1 MVVPRKRKK
10 GYIKPLVITF
20 VALFAVFILIA
31 ASTLGVLLLLRYMDG
46 SMYREGFTVDDL
58 IIPGSKYMEPFSEE
72 PPLFITGGQAPN
84 IYGKVTRQVNA
95 TEGVGAFI
103 KLSLV
108 NEGNR
113 SIFIE
118 FLILEPEWGMEI
130 IKPVNRYVHP
140 LTETYLC
147 SVHIPIPLPSPSF
160 SNRGCTVYADLLI
173 EKNISWVRREHREL
187 SSFDIEMDRLSK
199 KENEFEVEENYYFWY
214 DRVNS
219 MIDDDMDYLT
229 SLLDEASPGW
239 ENGYTVQSI
248 VDVFEYIKS
257 EIEYIP
263 DPDTE
268 GDHWYSPSECIARGG
283 GDCEDF
289 SMLFG
294 GLIAAM
300 GGSARLIFTDSHAF
314 CSVFMGHDDS
324 ILDRIEE
331 RAGSKLA
338 MQVWEDDLGKWL
350 VVEPQSNFLFGWF
363 PVGAIPIE
371 LADGQMYLYG
381 HSGLGWNIPNTDS
394 IYIVDIY
401 LD

>member
-1 MVVPRKRKK
+1 MPRKKKK
-10 GYIKPLVITF
+10 GFIKPMIITF
-20 VALFAVFILIA
+20 VAFFAVFILIA
-31 ASTLGVLLLLRYMDG
+31 ASTLGVLLLLRYLDE
-46 SMYREGFTVDDL
+46 SRYREGFTVDDL
-58 IIPGSKYMEPFSEE
+58 IIPGSEFREPFSEE
-72 PPLFITGGQAPN
+72 PPPFITGGQAPN
-84 IYGKVTRQVNA
+84 IYGKVTRQINA

-108 NEGNR
+108 NEGNM
-113 SIFIE
+113 SIFVE
-118 FLILEPEWGMEI
+118 FLILEPEWGTEI

-147 SVHIPIPLPSPSF
+147 KVHIPIPSPPPTH

-173 EKNISWVRREHREL
+173 EKNVSWVRREHREL
-187 SSFDIEMDRLSK
+187 SSFEVEMDQLS
-199 KENEFEVEENYYFWY
+199 EGEADFEVEENYYQWY
-214 DRVNS
+214 DKVNS
-219 MIDDDMDYLT
+219 MIEEDMDYLT

-239 ENGYTVQSI
+239 DEGYTIQSI
-248 VDVFEYIKS
+248 VDVFEYINS

-263 DPDTE
+263 DPGTE

-289 SMLFG
+289 SMLYG
-294 GLIAAM
+294 GLITAM

-314 CSVFMGHDDS
+314 CSVFIGHDDS

-338 MQVWEDDLGKWL
+338 MQVWEDDMGKWL

-363 PVGAIPIE
+363 PVGATPID
-371 LADGQMYLYG
+371 LADDQMYLYG
-381 HSGLGWNIPNTDS
+381 HSGLGWDIPNTDS